1 MPLPAQPTN
10 VCQMRVGVVIL
21 PQFTWSEARAR
32 WKSLE
37 DRGFANGWSYDH
49 LAWRD
54 LAEQNWYGTIP
65 TLTAAATATSTL
77 QLGTWVTS
85 PNFRHPVTLAKD
97 LMTIDDIS
105 GGRVIVGVGAGG
117 TGWDATVLGQQPLT
131 PGQRAAR
138 LAEFVTLLD
147 LSLTQAETSWHGE
160 YFQAER
166 ARMIPAGSRARI
178 PLIVAANGPK
188 TIRIAAGA
196 NGWATTGSELADATT
211 DQWWSSIAGLV
222 SRFDDSAREK
232 GRDPAAMGRYL
243 DLDAA
248 PVLSVS
254 SIDAF
259 TDAAGRAAALG
270 FTDVVVHWP
279 RREGVYAADDSVLDR
294 IADLL
299 TDGHVQLG

>member
-1 MPLPAQPTN
+1 
-10 VCQMRVGVVIL
+10 MRVGVVIL
-21 PQFTWSEARAR
+21 PQFNWPEARAR

-37 DRGFANGWSYDH
+37 DRGFAHGWTYDH

-54 LAEQNWYGTIP
+54 LAEQPWFGTVP

-77 QLGTWVTS
+77 RLGTWVTS

-97 LMTIDDIS
+97 LMTLDDIS

-117 TGWDATVLGQQPLT
+117 TGWDAGVLGQQPLT
-131 PGQRAAR
+131 PGQRTAR
-138 LAEFVTLLD
+138 LGEFVTLLD
-147 LSLTQAETSWHGE
+147 LLLTQPDTSWHGE

-178 PLIVAANGPK
+178 PLIVAANGPR
-188 TIRIAAGA
+188 TIRIAASA
-196 NGWATTGSELADATT
+196 DGWATTGPESTDATT
-211 DQWWSSIAGLV
+211 EQWWTSIAGLV
-222 SRFDDSAREK
+222 ERFEDTAAEA
-232 GRDPAAMGRYL
+232 GRDPAVMGRYL
-243 DLDAA
+243 NLDSA

-254 SIDAF
+254 SINAF

-270 FTDVVVHWP
+270 FTDVLVHWP
-279 RREGVYAADDSVLDR
+279 RPAGIYAGDDAVLDQ

-299 TDGHVQLG
+299 VDGHLRLV